1 MMLCR
6 LGCASCHVCFIKRQA
21 AVWVPVARCAATR
34 GIAMHDVKGAFVDG
48 NKLHSRK
55 QGF

>member
-21 AVWVPVARCAATR
+21 AVWVPVARCGAACR
-34 GIAMHDVKGAFVDG
+34 IARHDVEGAFVDG
-48 NKLHSRK
+48 KKLHGWQSW
-55 QGF
+55 F